1 MKGIIIKDFY
11 ESFCLRKNMIGM
23 IFAFICLIVMVFA
36 WKNLYSL
43 VLTVVIVI
51 PMIGCCTLQYSLEQD
66 EICKY
71 DQRLLS
77 FPITRKEI
85 VQAKIMSTVI
95 LSLLANMLFSLPVT
109 LTYALL
115 FHIVDL
121 QTALRIWV
129 VGLVISFIMTP
140 INNIGFFLLGNK
152 RGTIF
157 YMIFL
162 IIVALSY
169 VFVHL
174 AIGIN
179 ELLLIS
185 KNIWLIIGI
194 MAAFLLNIIG
204 YLACVKIYTVKHS

>member
-109 LTYALL
+109 LAYALL
-115 FHIVDL
+115 FQLIDL
-121 QTALRIWV
+121 KTALGIWV
-129 VGLVISFIMTP
+129 AGLVISFIMTP

-174 AIGIN
+174 AIGIK

-194 MAAFLLNIIG
+194 MTAFLLNIIG